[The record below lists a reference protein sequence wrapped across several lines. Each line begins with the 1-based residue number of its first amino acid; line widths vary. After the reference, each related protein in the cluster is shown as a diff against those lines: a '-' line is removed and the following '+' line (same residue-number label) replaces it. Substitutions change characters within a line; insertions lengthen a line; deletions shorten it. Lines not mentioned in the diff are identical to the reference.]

1 MSYSDNESTAEY
13 KIFKDY
19 YKTLVDTLPA
29 SDLAHYF
36 VSEKII
42 SLDDYDKIIRLTST
56 LWQEAS
62 KLLLDRVSSQLQNG
76 NSTLFNKM
84 LMIMSHHTVTIKA
97 LSQEMRDKISAL
109 NNTSDDEQST
119 YVIL

>member
-1 MSYSDNESTAEY
+1 MSYSGNESSAEY
-13 KIFKDY
+13 KIFMDY

-42 SLDDYDKIIRLTST
+42 SLDDYDKIIRIT
-56 LWQEAS
+56 LPQEGS
-62 KLLLDRVSSQLQNG
+62 KLLLDGVSLQLQNG

-84 LMIMSHHTVTIKA
+84 LMIMNHHTITIKI
-97 LSQEMRDKISAL
+97 LSQEMRRKISAL